1 MGENENI
8 APLSAT
14 PTGSEASALVKR
26 DPRGGYSPVGNIPL
40 GKEETASLLA
50 RMQEMV
56 DQRSSPLSLLLS
68 GLKDASAAGSGGFR
82 GPTEAIN
89 LRDRQ
94 KMAEAQELFRMRSD
108 MAALR
113 SAQEMAEKQDV
124 GLDELMGVAKP
135 ETASAAQQPQGG
147 QVIGPSGQPVP
158 DLILKQMAQ
167 KRRMKDRAGAQAI
180 YDDWAKTQI
189 HKDIETAGRAESY
202 SQEAKLYDKK
212 TGQLTTVPAIE
223 AMRNPDRYSYVP
235 ITGGV
240 PTTTD
245 TGTKVTGAPT
255 VGQSKYLNTSA
266 AQMANKLGTT
276 SGEFTDDELN
286 RLASTESGKD
296 PFALNKDTKA
306 MGRYQFMPETV
317 QSLHQRGIA
326 FNPFDEK
333 QSREIARSELNR
345 LTKELGSKE
354 LALAAYGGFRDK
366 DPTKYIGGI
375 LTKAPAQTVSATAVT
390 SGPPPST
397 GNRAQDLQNLK
408 NWEESQKRE
417 VEIASKGPEKASTA
431 AGERRAKMFEL
442 ADQTD
447 QTVKSA
453 DTVIAANTNFP
464 ESTGIGKGRTGANF
478 LVTTAGAI
486 VPKMDKAKAEDIY
499 ASFQD
504 EPTIKAREAIVGAS
518 KQLGIDFAANVFK
531 GARMGIGL
539 ENMAANAKNVSEYNT
554 AETNI
559 INAKLI
565 KEAALF
571 NKARAELYNQWAPK
585 NGGAMANFEKF
596 ETSPE
601 YKALAKATQEK
612 IASELPEYLKIGK
625 DGLEEVNPS
634 KKSNSQNDARAELER
649 RKKAKGNQ

>member
-1 MGENENI
+1 MPEQDEI
-8 APLSAT
+8 QAPLSAQ
-14 PTGSEASALVKR
+14 VKQN
-26 DPRGGYSPVGNIPL
+26 PKGGFTVPGNIPL
-40 GKEETASLLA
+40 GKEETADLLA

-56 DQRSSPLSLLLS
+56 DQRQSPLNLLLS
-68 GLKDASAAGSGGFR
+68 GLKDASAAGSGGLR

-89 LRDRQ
+89 LRDAQ
-94 KMAEAQELFRMRSD
+94 KAAEAQELFRMRSD

-113 SAQEMAEKQDV
+113 SAQSMAEKQDV
-124 GLDELMGVAKP
+124 GLDQLMGVAKP
-135 ETASAAQQPQGG
+135 VTAGTEQPQGG

-167 KRRMKDRAGAQAI
+167 KRRIGDRAGAQAI
-180 YDDWAKTQI
+180 YDDWAKTQV

-202 SQEAKLYDKK
+202 SQEVKLYDRQNN
-212 TGQLTTVPAIE
+212 GQLTTVPAIE
-223 AMRNPDRYSYVP
+223 AMRNPSRYSYVP
-235 ITGGV
+235 ITGTT
-240 PTTTD
+240 PSTTTTS
-245 TGTKVTGAPT
+245 TGTNLGNMRP
-255 VGQSKYLNTSA
+255 VGQSTGFQPPVSVDKDLARIDDNLKAYGDKGIDTLAGVINRWAPPNENDTPALIKNAAQFLGVDPNQKIDLSNPAVRQAISTAIIKQEGNLSKVFGAPAKTVATTTTTATSA
-266 AQMANKLGTT
+266 
-276 SGEFTDDELN
+276 
-286 RLASTESGKD
+286 
-296 PFALNKDTKA
+296 P
-306 MGRYQFMPETV
+306 
-317 QSLHQRGIA
+317 
-326 FNPFDEK
+326 
-333 QSREIARSELNR
+333 
-345 LTKELGSKE
+345 
-354 LALAAYGGFRDK
+354 
-366 DPTKYIGGI
+366 
-375 LTKAPAQTVSATAVT
+375 PAT
-390 SGPPPST
+390 T

-408 NWEESQKRE
+408 NWEKSQEKE

-447 QTVKSA
+447 QTVKAA
-453 DTVIAANTNFP
+453 DMAIAASTSHP
-464 ESTGIGKGRTGANF
+464 EATGVGKGKTAANV
-478 LVTTAGAI
+478 LVTAAGAI
-486 VPKMDKAKAEDIY
+486 IPKMDKAKAEDIY
-499 ASFQD
+499 SSFQD
-504 EPTIKAREAIVGAS
+504 EPTIKAREAIVGSS

-596 ETSPE
+596 ETSDE

-612 IASELPEYLKIGK
+612 IASQLPEYLKVGK
-625 DGLEEVNPS
+625 DGLEEINPS

-649 RKKAKGNQ
+649 RQKAKGNQ